1 MSLWFV
7 ESASASHKLHW
18 KVTREVYSAQSS
30 FQHIQ
35 VLETEQFG
43 MALVLDGI
51 MQTTM
56 GDEFIYHEMLA
67 LVPLLSHPAPR
78 RVLIIGG
85 GDGGL
90 SREVLKIPEVQRV
103 VMVEID
109 PVVVEVARRFFPHHT
124 EAFNDP
130 RLHIVF
136 EDGAHFLKSQATL
149 QEKFDVILVDSTDPE
164 GDGPGQFLYTPE
176 FHADVKLALNEG
188 GIYVQHTGAPFYN
201 PEVLGMV
208 TEDVGKKFPLC
219 QTYWATVPTY
229 PGGIFTFTAG
239 SLAPDL
245 TKPLR
250 QLPGERRW
258 YTPEIHRLAFSLPPY
273 IQKLIG
279 TGMKMPSH

>member
-7 ESASASHKLHW
+7 ESASSGHKLEW
-18 KVTREVYSAQSS
+18 KILREVYSIQSA
-30 FQHIQ
+30 FQHIR
-35 VLETEQFG
+35 VVETEQFG
-43 MALVLDGI
+43 MALILDGI

-67 LVPLLSHPAPR
+67 FVPLLSHPAPK

-90 SREVLKIPEVQRV
+90 SREVLKVPGVEQV

-109 PVVVEVARRFFPHHT
+109 PVVVDVAKRYFPHHT
-124 EAFNDP
+124 ESLNDP
-130 RLHIVF
+130 RLQIMF
-136 EDGAHFLKSQATL
+136 EDGAAFLRSQARSS
-149 QEKFDVILVDSTDPE
+149 EKFDVILVDSTDPE
-164 GDGPGQFLYTPE
+164 GDGPGQFLYTSA
-176 FHADVKLALNEG
+176 FHADVKNALNPG

-239 SLAPDL
+239 SLGPDL
-245 TKPLR
+245 SQPIRT
-250 QLPGERRW
+250 LPCETRW
-258 YTPEIHRLAFSLPPY
+258 YTPDIHRLAFALPPY
-273 IQKLIG
+273 LQNLIR
-279 TGMKMPSH
+279 TEINSTR

>member
-1 MSLWFV
+1 MALWFV
-7 ESASASHKLHW
+7 ESASAAHKLQW
-18 KVTREVYSAQSS
+18 KVTREVYSVESS

-51 MQTTM
+51 MQTTL

-67 LVPLLSHPAPR
+67 LVPLLSHPDPK

-90 SREVLKIPEVQRV
+90 SREVLRLPEVQSV

-109 PVVVEVARRFFPHHT
+109 PEVVDVARRFFPHHT
-124 EAFNDP
+124 EAFNDE
-130 RLHIVF
+130 RLRIVF
-136 EDGAHFLKSQATL
+136 ADGANFLQSQAT
-149 QEKFDVILVDSTDPE
+149 EADKFDVILVDSTDPE
-164 GDGPGQFLYTPE
+164 GDGPGRFLYTSE
-176 FHADVKLALNEG
+176 FHRDVKRALNDG
-188 GIYVQHTGAPFYN
+188 GVYVQHTGAPFFN

-208 TEDVGKKFPLC
+208 TEDVHRKFPLC
-219 QTYWATVPTY
+219 QTYWASVPSY

-239 SLAPDL
+239 SMGPDL
-245 TKPLR
+245 SKPLR
-250 QLPGERRW
+250 ELPGECRW

-273 IQKLIG
+273 LQKLIVRG
-279 TGMKMPSH
+279 